1 MRSVYSAAS
10 IHGLTLIGR
19 ASLETG
25 EAPRPLNA
33 VEMRLEAD
41 KAVCL
46 NCTRSRCSG
55 TRKCMLNRAAEH
67 ENRTEVHK

>member
-1 MRSVYSAAS
+1 MRLSAAS
-10 IHGLTLIGR
+10 MHGLTMIRR

-25 EAPRPLNA
+25 APPRPLNA
-33 VEMRLEAD
+33 VEMRLEAE

-55 TRKCMLNRAAEH
+55 TRACMKKRKADT

>member
-10 IHGLTLIGR
+10 IHGLTMIGR

-25 EAPRPLNA
+25 APPRPLNA
-33 VEMRLEAD
+33 VEMRLEAE

-46 NCTRSRCSG
+46 NCTK
-55 TRKCMLNRAAEH
+55 RKCRGSRECMKKRMEETA
-67 ENRTEVHK
+67 